1 MRCGKYC
8 LLVGVIF
15 FSICNYCDLGKG
27 IEMMADG
34 ATKAAKFGC
43 TAVEK
48 ATEVMTKSGHVV
60 ESVLTSS
67 SSLAS
72 AERGVK
78 YFFNGIKDFQNSPL
92 VQKALG
98 PMEAFINRPEP
109 GFMGNIKTGVRNF
122 VYSTDKNVFGSVRD
136 AIINKLIPFVL
147 DALMRNGKDR
157 LGDLIGGT
165 GKFYGKEDFAFF
177 KCLMLSSVNGIVDF
191 IGEIA
196 KNLDFC
202 LVSSGTCLADLLGS
216 EMNCSEF
223 IDRYGPLVKF
233 LMIPIEAIYCKLF
246 FIYDSLDM
254 SDSTVKDDFKLLSD
268 FGHISKAYFKNLLEF
283 LSLWGKK
290 GQPKAGGP
298 YDNLVVGNN
307 FPVKSMDMFIFMLV
321 AGEDFG
327 RVVYDD
333 IIASF
338 IVDKHKLGDSFGVPA
353 RFSTHRTLKD
363 LEPFCSFVLGMCI
376 RHILWSFFGNQEKMD
391 KFNSSAGS
399 VKNLL
404 DLFCDVAKEL
414 DIGVIE
420 EFWWCVAFYDHPIRA
435 SESVSMLL
443 MVFDRL
449 RNEKLE
455 QSLKMV
461 FTDEASKPLLKY
473 TEFISILRDA
483 KDVAR
488 VIDIGSMKIH
498 NNRFFEFFYSRL
510 SDSEKR
516 RKMKKCLEGMYFV
529 WSYLM
534 GH

>member
-1 MRCGKYC
+1 
-8 LLVGVIF
+8 
-15 FSICNYCDLGKG
+15 
-27 IEMMADG
+27 
-34 ATKAAKFGC
+34 
-43 TAVEK
+43 
-48 ATEVMTKSGHVV
+48 
-60 ESVLTSS
+60 
-67 SSLAS
+67 
-72 AERGVK
+72 
-78 YFFNGIKDFQNSPL
+78 
-92 VQKALG
+92 
-98 PMEAFINRPEP
+98 MEAFINKPAS
-109 GFMGNIKTGVRNF
+109 GFMGNIKTGVKNF
-122 VYSTDKNVFGSVRD
+122 VYSTDKNVFGNVRD

-196 KNLDFC
+196 KKLDFR
-202 LVSSGTCLADLLGS
+202 LVSSGMNLAALLGS

-246 FIYDSLDM
+246 FMYDSLDM
-254 SDSTVKDDFKLLSD
+254 SNSTVKDDFKLLSD
-268 FGHISKAYFKNLLEF
+268 FGHISKAYFENLVKF
-283 LSLWGKK
+283 LSLWDKK
-290 GQPKAGGP
+290 GQPKAGSP
-298 YDNLVVGNN
+298 YADLVVGDN

-321 AGEDFG
+321 ASEDFG

-333 IIASF
+333 IIAGF
-338 IVDKHKLGDSFGVPA
+338 IGQKHKVGDSLGSST
-353 RFSTHRTLKD
+353 RFSTHGTLKD
-363 LEPFCSFVLGMCI
+363 LEPFCSFVLGMCV
-376 RHILWSFFGNQEKMD
+376 RHILWSFFNSREKMN
-391 KFNSSAGS
+391 KFESSASS
-399 VKNLL
+399 VKNVL

-435 SESVSMLL
+435 PESVSMLL
-443 MVFDRL
+443 MFFDRL
-449 RNEKLE
+449 RNEKLT
-455 QSLKMV
+455 QSLALV
-461 FTDEASKPLLKY
+461 FTDSVSRPLLKY
-473 TEFISILRDA
+473 TEIISILRDA

-516 RKMKKCLEGMYFV
+516 REMKKYLEGMYFV